1 MSDMFGSLRN
11 REVRSNWNRQSA
23 CYSSSI
29 VSCLYKLQQQSCSFP
44 RRGHNGELQY
54 HHLHTPSHTLFITA
68 SQFFGQKRVGIF
80 FQSFFMQIS
89 FRLQSPNWDSV
100 LGDWK
105 IVFLC
110 SWWAV
115 TSHLLMLSK
124 YSCHWSFDM
133 QNVVP
138 SNPSRQGH
146 SLVNGNTLREEVKAC
161 SLYTHINL
169 TYL

>member
-1 MSDMFGSLRN
+1 MKSPEAFPDTVSSSSWLTHYLKYKWVKDIRGGPMSDMFGSLRN

-100 LGDWK
+100 LRDRK
-105 IVFLC
+105 NCL
-110 SWWAV
+110 
-115 TSHLLMLSK
+115 HLLVMSSDLPPA
-124 YSCHWSFDM
+124 D
-133 QNVVP
+133 
-138 SNPSRQGH
+138 
-146 SLVNGNTLREEVKAC
+146 VK
-161 SLYTHINL
+161 
-169 TYL
+169 